1 MVIGGIMLSLL
12 ASIFLLA
19 ESKQVVNFEQQQQT
33 ELQQQNNTTES
44 KNMPLKEGE
53 IVIDSSSDSLKPSEV
68 CSIFIK
74 TSFQDKSLIM
84 CCVAGLMINFLTA
97 FAWGIQ
103 TKWLKTWGNPPNW
116 TPLSK
121 EQTAQV
127 IFLYGITKGC
137 LQFASGFVSDIIGR
151 RYTVGFGL
159 VLCSISIF
167 AFALIGAT
175 ATTQGGVY
183 TGFCVCSL
191 LLGTGTAV
199 MYPNVI
205 AAAAQ
210 HAEPKSRSLVIG
222 T

>member
-1 MVIGGIMLSLL
+1 MLSLL

-33 ELQQQNNTTES
+33 ELQQQNKNNTTES

-53 IVIDSSSDSLKPSEV
+53 IEIKESDSLKPSEV

-137 LQFASGFVSDIIGR
+137 LQFASGFVSDMIGR
-151 RYTVGFGL
+151 RYTVGAGL

-175 ATTQGGVY
+175 ATTQSGVY